1 MKDILLFFIIFLCN
15 ISSIF
20 ADKPTLYVE
29 ILKSDKVVNI
39 QSHLLWNVDENTK
52 IPKSFIV
59 GSDKQIIK
67 KYRLGRN
74 RLKIKLFFP
83 KQENG
88 RRLNATTT
96 VHLTVYMNGK
106 EMINTKHFGQHSQ
119 EYVKHPDSTLCRPDI
134 ISLILLHKKRKMIQ
148 VKVQGVY
155 TPKKTHLNAQ
165 LSHFNIST
173 PTYSL
178 LYSLM
183 GLAAVLVTLYTA
195 YIGLLFF
202 TQSFPD
208 LPKYYVWSI
217 RLGIL
222 IFVIFSFEG
231 GLMGSRMNH
240 SVGAINDNSN
250 WWIVGWSKTVG
261 DLRVSHFIGMHA
273 LQLLPLLSFY
283 IFKNLKMTIVISIFY
298 GLLATSTLVQALNGK
313 PLITQNKL
321 KKSE

>member
-1 MKDILLFFIIFLCN
+1 MIEEIIGFIKELKIRNEYLFYFGLLCVIFSMVCIILTKTTSTEIQGVNAWFKPLKFAISIGLFSWTMAWYCHYLSNFNVTPFNWTVITLFGFELIYIIFQA
-15 ISSIF
+15 S
-20 ADKPTLYVE
+20 K
-29 ILKSDKVVNI
+29 
-39 QSHLLWNVDENTK
+39 
-52 IPKSFIV
+52 
-59 GSDKQIIK
+59 G
-67 KYRLGRN
+67 
-74 RLKIKLFFP
+74 
-83 KQENG
+83 
-88 RRLNATTT
+88 
-96 VHLTVYMNGK
+96 
-106 EMINTKHFGQHSQ
+106 
-119 EYVKHPDSTLCRPDI
+119 
-134 ISLILLHKKRKMIQ
+134 
-148 VKVQGVY
+148 
-155 TPKKTHLNAQ
+155 Q

-202 TQSFPD
+202 LQSFPN
-208 LPKYYVWSI
+208 LPSYYVWSI
-217 RLGIL
+217 RFGIL

-313 PLITQNKL
+313 PLISQNKL
-321 KKSE
+321 KKSK

>member
-1 MKDILLFFIIFLCN
+1 MIEEVIGFIKELKIRNEYLFYFGLLCVIISIVCIILTKTTSTEIQGVNAWFKPLKFAISIGLFSWTMAWYCYYLSNFNVTPFNWTVITLFGFELIYIIFQA
-15 ISSIF
+15 S
-20 ADKPTLYVE
+20 K
-29 ILKSDKVVNI
+29 
-39 QSHLLWNVDENTK
+39 
-52 IPKSFIV
+52 
-59 GSDKQIIK
+59 G
-67 KYRLGRN
+67 
-74 RLKIKLFFP
+74 
-83 KQENG
+83 
-88 RRLNATTT
+88 
-96 VHLTVYMNGK
+96 
-106 EMINTKHFGQHSQ
+106 
-119 EYVKHPDSTLCRPDI
+119 
-134 ISLILLHKKRKMIQ
+134 
-148 VKVQGVY
+148 
-155 TPKKTHLNAQ
+155 Q

-298 GLLATSTLVQALNGK
+298 RLLATSTLVQALNGK

>member
-1 MKDILLFFIIFLCN
+1 MIEEIIGFIKELKIRNEYLFYFGLLCVIFSMVCIILTKTTSTEIQGVNAWFKPLKFAISIGLFSWTMAWYCHYLSNFNVTPFNWTVITLFGFELIYIIFQA
-15 ISSIF
+15 S
-20 ADKPTLYVE
+20 K
-29 ILKSDKVVNI
+29 
-39 QSHLLWNVDENTK
+39 
-52 IPKSFIV
+52 
-59 GSDKQIIK
+59 G
-67 KYRLGRN
+67 
-74 RLKIKLFFP
+74 
-83 KQENG
+83 
-88 RRLNATTT
+88 
-96 VHLTVYMNGK
+96 
-106 EMINTKHFGQHSQ
+106 
-119 EYVKHPDSTLCRPDI
+119 
-134 ISLILLHKKRKMIQ
+134 
-148 VKVQGVY
+148 
-155 TPKKTHLNAQ
+155 Q

-202 TQSFPD
+202 TQSFQD

-313 PLITQNKL
+313 PLISQNKL
-321 KKSE
+321 KKSK